1 MNAHNQKYQ
10 GTRLHAVL
18 LTAAMALA
26 GCATQPDPNL
36 LRLSESTLDIRA
48 MQTRTFAAA
57 SEAEIL
63 AATAAAL
70 QDMEYTIDQ
79 IESPLGVI
87 TATKISDADSASEK
101 FGSFML
107 SLLCS
112 CDATQNVADKHQIT
126 ITTVVLPS
134 LARSGEYVTRITI
147 QQLTYNKA
155 SQIIS
160 RGIIDVPEAYQSIF
174 EKLSKSLFIEVND
187 NA

>member
-1 MNAHNQKYQ
+1 MNTRNWNYK
-10 GTRLHAVL
+10 GTCLYAVL
-18 LTAAMALA
+18 LTAALATA
-26 GCATQPDPNL
+26 GCAMQPDLNL
-36 LRLSESTLDIRA
+36 LRLSESTLEIRA

-79 IESPLGVI
+79 IESPLGII

-101 FGSFML
+101 FGTIML
-107 SLLCS
+107 SLLCA
-112 CDATQNVADKHQIT
+112 CDLTTGWADKHQIT

-134 LARSGEYVTRITI
+134 LVRSGEYVTRITI
-147 QQLTYNKA
+147 QQLTYGKQ
-155 SQIIS
+155 SQIVS
-160 RGIIDVPEAYQSIF
+160 RGTIDNPEAYQSIF
-174 EKLSKSLFIEVND
+174 EKLSKALFIEVND